1 MGNDLPGAM
10 EQAAETAWEMA
21 ESSMERMANLAEPLL
36 VLFLAVLVGFVV
48 ISVLLPIFDISSL
61 VGGA

>member
-1 MGNDLPGAM
+1 
-10 EQAAETAWEMA
+10 MA